1 MGDVL
6 PGIVHVNVQLR
17 SGEEFESVA
26 KSGMQHKLQTQRGLG
41 FVCDKQQS
49 LVLEITRHDST
60 RHDTCDGPF
69 CNADLPNVDAVVGAA
84 QADDFGTRRCLDQ
97 VVDLAI
103 WDEILVVGILGEERE
118 FELFGSR

>member
-1 MGDVL
+1 MVGDVL

-17 SGEEFESVA
+17 SGEEFES
-26 KSGMQHKLQTQRGLG
+26 
-41 FVCDKQQS
+41 
-49 LVLEITRHDST
+49 
-60 RHDTCDGPF
+60 
-69 CNADLPNVDAVVGAA
+69 NVDAVVGAA

-118 FELFGSR
+118 FEKVQVSSFVLFVLDLPEMSQDNLICA